1 MFSYEEQ
8 LNNLNKQLLRNFCKD
23 SAEHFFL
30 KGGLQC
36 FASIYYTDKFTVCVV
51 NGQVYSVWCELLY
64 SLGSCIS

>member
-36 FASIYYTDKFTVCVV
+36 FASIYYTDKFTVCVCV
-51 NGQVYSVWCELLY
+51 SKTHGKYLQCTA
-64 SLGSCIS
+64 SLP